1 MSNIQH
7 LIENGLGNYGKMSA
21 EEWEEKMLQDPN
33 WQPWIAI
40 TIDEL
45 YEICS
50 YVENTHVAI
59 LNEIIDELCYKDNNM
74 IVIEGASGTGK
85 SAVAIQ
91 LFKQFE

>member
-7 LIENGLGNYGKMSA
+7 LIENGLGIYGKMSA

-59 LNEIIDELCYKDNNM
+59 LNETIDDYKELC
-74 IVIEGASGTGK
+74 
-85 SAVAIQ
+85 VA
-91 LFKQFE
+91 LVEELEDARSRRYN

>member
-7 LIENGLGNYGKMSA
+7 LIENGLSNYGKMSA

-40 TIDEL
+40 TINEL

-50 YVENTHVAI
+50 YVENTHVVI
-59 LNEIIDELCYKDNNM
+59 LNEIIDDYKNLCAELAKELEDARSRRYN
-74 IVIEGASGTGK
+74 
-85 SAVAIQ
+85 
-91 LFKQFE
+91 

>member
-1 MSNIQH
+1 MSNVEH

-59 LNEIIDELCYKDNNM
+59 LNEIIEDYENLCAELAKELEECRK
-74 IVIEGASGTGK
+74 
-85 SAVAIQ
+85 
-91 LFKQFE
+91 

>member
-7 LIENGLGNYGKMSA
+7 LIENELGNYGKMSA

-59 LNEIIDELCYKDNNM
+59 LNETIDDYKDLC
-74 IVIEGASGTGK
+74 
-85 SAVAIQ
+85 VA
-91 LFKQFE
+91 LVEELEDARSRRYN

>member
-7 LIENGLGNYGKMSA
+7 LIENGLGIYGKMSA

-50 YVENTHVAI
+50 YVENTHVAM
-59 LNEIIDELCYKDNNM
+59 LNETIEDYENLCAELAEELEDARSRRYN
-74 IVIEGASGTGK
+74 
-85 SAVAIQ
+85 
-91 LFKQFE
+91 

>member
-7 LIENGLGNYGKMSA
+7 LIENGLGIYGKMSA

-59 LNEIIDELCYKDNNM
+59 LNETIDDYKDLC
-74 IVIEGASGTGK
+74 
-85 SAVAIQ
+85 VA
-91 LFKQFE
+91 LVEELEDARSRRYN

>member
-7 LIENGLGNYGKMSA
+7 LIENGLGIYGKMSA

-59 LNEIIDELCYKDNNM
+59 LNEIIDDYKDLC
-74 IVIEGASGTGK
+74 
-85 SAVAIQ
+85 VA
-91 LFKQFE
+91 LVEELEDARSRRYN

>member
-7 LIENGLGNYGKMSA
+7 LIENGLGIYGKMSA

-59 LNEIIDELCYKDNNM
+59 LNEIIDDYKNLCAELAKELEDARSRRYN
-74 IVIEGASGTGK
+74 
-85 SAVAIQ
+85 
-91 LFKQFE
+91 

>member
-7 LIENGLGNYGKMSA
+7 LIENGLSNYGKMSA

-59 LNEIIDELCYKDNNM
+59 LNETIDDYKDLC
-74 IVIEGASGTGK
+74 
-85 SAVAIQ
+85 VA
-91 LFKQFE
+91 LVEELEDARSRRYN

>member
-59 LNEIIDELCYKDNNM
+59 LNETIDDYKDLC
-74 IVIEGASGTGK
+74 
-85 SAVAIQ
+85 VA
-91 LFKQFE
+91 LVEELEDARSRRYN

>member
-7 LIENGLGNYGKMSA
+7 LIENGLGIYGKMSA

-59 LNEIIDELCYKDNNM
+59 LNETIEDYENLCAELVKELEDARSRRYN
-74 IVIEGASGTGK
+74 
-85 SAVAIQ
+85 
-91 LFKQFE
+91 

>member
-7 LIENGLGNYGKMSA
+7 LIENGLSNYGKMSA

-40 TIDEL
+40 TINEL

-50 YVENTHVAI
+50 YVENTHVVI
-59 LNEIIDELCYKDNNM
+59 LNEIIDDYKNLCTELAKELEKCQK
-74 IVIEGASGTGK
+74 
-85 SAVAIQ
+85 
-91 LFKQFE
+91 

>member
-7 LIENGLGNYGKMSA
+7 LIENGLGIYSKMSA
-21 EEWEEKMLQDPN
+21 EEWKEKMLQDPN

-59 LNEIIDELCYKDNNM
+59 LDEIIDDYKNLCVELAKELEDARSRRYN
-74 IVIEGASGTGK
+74 
-85 SAVAIQ
+85 
-91 LFKQFE
+91 

>member
-45 YEICS
+45 YEICN
-50 YVENTHVAI
+50 YVKNTHVAM
-59 LNEIIDELCYKDNNM
+59 LNETIEDYEHLCAELVKELEECRK
-74 IVIEGASGTGK
+74 
-85 SAVAIQ
+85 
-91 LFKQFE
+91 

>member
-7 LIENGLGNYGKMSA
+7 LIENGLGIYGKMSA

-50 YVENTHVAI
+50 YVENTHVAM
-59 LNEIIDELCYKDNNM
+59 LNETIEDYENLCAELVKELEDARSRRYN
-74 IVIEGASGTGK
+74 
-85 SAVAIQ
+85 
-91 LFKQFE
+91 

>member
-1 MSNIQH
+1 MSNVEH
-7 LIENGLGNYGKMSA
+7 LIENGLSNFGKMSA

-59 LNEIIDELCYKDNNM
+59 LNETIDDYKELC
-74 IVIEGASGTGK
+74 
-85 SAVAIQ
+85 VA
-91 LFKQFE
+91 LVEELEDARSRRYN

>member
-1 MSNIQH
+1 MSNVEH
-7 LIENGLGNYGKMSA
+7 LIENGLNIYDKMSV

-50 YVENTHVAI
+50 YVENTHVVI
-59 LNEIIDELCYKDNNM
+59 LNNIIDDYANLCSELVKELEDARKG
-74 IVIEGASGTGK
+74 E
-85 SAVAIQ
+85 
-91 LFKQFE
+91 

>member
-59 LNEIIDELCYKDNNM
+59 LNEIIDDYKNLCAELVKELEDARSRRYN
-74 IVIEGASGTGK
+74 
-85 SAVAIQ
+85 
-91 LFKQFE
+91 

>member
-1 MSNIQH
+1 MSNVEH
-7 LIENGLGNYGKMSA
+7 LIENGLNIYDKMSV

-59 LNEIIDELCYKDNNM
+59 LNETIDDYKNLCAELVKELEECRK
-74 IVIEGASGTGK
+74 
-85 SAVAIQ
+85 
-91 LFKQFE
+91 